1 MRPPPEPERV
11 VAGLPVRWRP
21 RALPL
26 EPVAVVGVG
35 AVARALGARAARADD
50 ATLANWRGVAGPDVL
65 VLLGEGPSLPWVE
78 GVVYLG
84 RDPLAPALL
93 LPCALEPEVAV
104 PLLERALLAGQGD
117 APLAVLPASGLLVP
131 VGAAQPVVRAS
142 LVAWLAPVDGPEA
155 PP

>member
-1 MRPPPEPERV
+1 MRSQPER

-21 RALPL
+21 RAAPL
-26 EPVAVVGVG
+26 EPVAVAGVG
-35 AVARALGARAARADD
+35 AVARALGQRALLADD
-50 ATLANWRGVAGPDVL
+50 ATLAAWSGAAGPDVL
-65 VLLGEGPSLPWVE
+65 VLLGAEASLPWVE

-104 PLLERALLAGQGD
+104 SLLERALLAGQGD
-117 APLAVLPASGLLVP
+117 SPLAVLPASGQLVP

-142 LVAWLAPVDGPEA
+142 LDAWLGTEA
-155 PP
+155 AT

>member
-1 MRPPPEPERV
+1 MRPQPER

-21 RALPL
+21 RAEPL

-35 AVARALGARAARADD
+35 AVARALGQRALLADD
-50 ATLANWRGVAGPDVL
+50 ATLTAWSGVAGPDVL
-65 VLLGEGPSLPWVE
+65 VLLGAEVSLPWVE

-104 PLLERALLAGQGD
+104 SLLERALLAGQGD
-117 APLAVLPASGLLVP
+117 SPLAVLPASAQLVP
-131 VGAAQPVVRAS
+131 VGAARAVVRAS
-142 LVAWLAPVDGPEA
+142 LEAWLASEA
-155 PP
+155 GT